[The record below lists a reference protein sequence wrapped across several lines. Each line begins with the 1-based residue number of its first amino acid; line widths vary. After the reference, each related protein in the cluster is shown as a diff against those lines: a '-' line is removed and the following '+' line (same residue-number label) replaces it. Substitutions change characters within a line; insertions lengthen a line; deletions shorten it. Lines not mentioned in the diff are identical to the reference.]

1 MGPQADV
8 IYVRVRAAVFY
19 EQVGYALYRQG
30 ACLTDVVRVVQL
42 SGTYDLIELK
52 GFVNELNRGNQH
64 FLRLAGS
71 PHRSSRSKML
81 VSIAPELLYIQML

>member
-1 MGPQADV
+1 MLHQQIRHT
-8 IYVRVRAAVFY
+8 IYWQR
-19 EQVGYALYRQG
+19 
-30 ACLTDVVRVVQL
+30 
-42 SGTYDLIELK
+42 TYLPYIGSIIQHTGSKNLIELQRLI
-52 GFVNELNRGNQH
+52 NELNRGNQH